1 MTLHALCKSSIYAL
15 LFADHLQCSICL
27 DIHTY
32 RVFGTWPRWFFFFLV
47 GILAKFFWEMQAVG
61 LLILMLGIAGLSM
74 GVLNLAIVIPQVWL
88 PLHSF
93 NVCQYLA
100 PLN

>member
-1 MTLHALCKSSIYAL
+1 MHCARAQYMHCFLQITYSVPYAL
-15 LFADHLQCSICL
+15 ISTRIESLGLGQ
-27 DIHTY
+27 
-32 RVFGTWPRWFFFFLV
+32 GGFFFLV
-47 GILAKFFWEMQAVG
+47 GKLAKFFWEMQAVG